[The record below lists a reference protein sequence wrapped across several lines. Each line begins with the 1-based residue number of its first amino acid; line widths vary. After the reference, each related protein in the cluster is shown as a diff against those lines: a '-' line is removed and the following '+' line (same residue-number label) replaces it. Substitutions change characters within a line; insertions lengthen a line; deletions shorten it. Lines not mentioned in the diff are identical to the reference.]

1 MNPRGR
7 FVSGGGGGKKKK
19 GEEKNSH
26 SYTNGNAISGPVS
39 AYLQYS
45 TCLISTAT
53 RLTWGVGWNMKLI
66 NGVKDTSLHIATSGG
81 LPKSADAWSSATTF
95 CTDIEAIE
103 SSGRASDG
111 GSSTWFARD
120 VVATFL
126 QGDVRAEGGMIEERE
141 P

>member
-7 FVSGGGGGKKKK
+7 CVSGGGGGKKKK
-19 GEEKNSH
+19 GEEKKSH
-26 SYTNGNAISGPVS
+26 SHSCTNGDAIWPTSN
-39 AYLQYS
+39 

-81 LPKSADAWSSATTF
+81 LPKSADVWSSATTF
-95 CTDIEAIE
+95 CTKIEAIE
-103 SSGRASDG
+103 SAGRASDW